1 MKRHDTGDPSEA
13 KPYSQRRGYTW
24 PTRRMNADKKWPNFA
39 RLVAVYVQGFHS
51 QMAKAFMNRGY
62 TTTDENGASSG

>member
-1 MKRHDTGDPSEA
+1 MKRHDTDDPSEA

-39 RLVAVYVQGFHS
+39 RLVAVYALQ
-51 QMAKAFMNRGY
+51 A
-62 TTTDENGASSG
+62 